1 MASPPEG
8 SLSFGR
14 DFYFPN
20 FKQGIANFKNR
31 RYLCPCRS
39 HRRSPDRGV
48 QRGGGKD
55 IKSVYLT
62 FCS

>member
-8 SLSFGR
+8 SVAFGR

-20 FKQGIANFKNR
+20 FKPSIANFKNR

-48 QRGGGKD
+48 QRGGAK
-55 IKSVYLT
+55 T
-62 FCS
+62 